1 MTAGNVILIKK
12 VDRTLARDIKKI
24 TMKQYSN
31 TSSLSH
37 HCVIA
42 VAPQPHR
49 YITTTLS
56 LSYHCVIAQSL
67 NCAIAPSSLH
77 CRAILLSSF
86 IMSFALSNY
95 RFIAIE
101 LLLHRHRTIAYRCK
115 IDSAMIDAIVN
126 YMALSGFHNFMMN
139 LF

>member
-1 MTAGNVILIKK
+1 MTAGNVILIKE
-12 VDRTLARDIKKI
+12 VDRTLARDIKKL

-31 TSSLSH
+31 TSSLSRH
-37 HCVIA
+37 SLIA
-42 VAPQPHR
+42 ISPPR
-49 YITTTLS
+49 YRFHT
-56 LSYHCVIAQSL
+56 IASSR

>member
-12 VDRTLARDIKKI
+12 VDRTLARDIKNL
-24 TMKQYSN
+24 MKQYSN

-37 HCVIA
+37 HRVIA
-42 VAPQPHR
+42 VAPLPHR

-56 LSYHCVIAQSL
+56 LSYHRVIAQSL

-77 CRAILLSSF
+77 CRAILSYF
-86 IMSFALSNY
+86 IMSFAVSNY

-126 YMALSGFHNFMMN
+126 YMAPPDSIIL
-139 LF
+139 

>member
-1 MTAGNVILIKK
+1 
-12 VDRTLARDIKKI
+12 
-24 TMKQYSN
+24 MKQYSN
-31 TSSLSH
+31 TSSLSRH
-37 HCVIA
+37 SLIA
-42 VAPQPHR
+42 ISPPR
-49 YITTTLS
+49 YRFHT
-56 LSYHCVIAQSL
+56 IASSR

-126 YMALSGFHNFMMN
+126 YMAPPDSIILWWTCFKIRSFRRRLYW
-139 LF
+139 LFTVGLRPWILIWIGRV